1 MGINLIWV
9 QRRKHR
15 TCWPD
20 VSPVVLGRSV
30 RVLVELDK
38 IHPAGCGYIK
48 LIMNFMP
55 DRPAGFYEEVTA
67 SRSSSSSTSS
77 SFHHRALLPPYTYG
91 GAAPLPPPPPLM
103 ESGVGGEEETP
114 DDSTDDP
121 NMLFRRCAGGGG
133 SSTAVPAA
141 AIQREH
147 MFDKV
152 VTPSDVGKLNRL
164 VIPKQH
170 AEKYFPLDSS
180 TNEKGLLLNFED
192 RNGKPWRFRYSYWN
206 SSQSYV
212 MTKGWSRFVKEK
224 KLDAGDI
231 VSFQRG
237 VGDLGKDRLFI
248 DWRRRPDASPT
259 DLPRALSIPGHH
271 FSFNRPPSQS
281 VINPWAP
288 PPLFIQQQQSPPSRA
303 DQLLYSNFLQANN
316 PTATATAHHHHN
328 HQYQSN
334 YYHHHYH
341 QQHHPYAAYGS
352 IVNGNPCPPGSIMYL
367 RSTLGGGPGGRGGV
381 LAPGAPQMQN
391 RAPISDEIF
400 DHHHHQH
407 HEQQMVFESVPVV
420 QGKAA
425 AKRLRLFGVNMDCPI
440 PDSDHDNQN
449 NNLNNNNIN
458 HGEFDI
464 LMPHRN
470 QYPSMARPER
480 SPYNLA
486 SDYFSSTSS
495 SSFSSLA
502 RLRSNHDI
510 DDKGKGSMSL
520 DLDI

>member
-1 MGINLIWV
+1 
-9 QRRKHR
+9 
-15 TCWPD
+15 
-20 VSPVVLGRSV
+20 
-30 RVLVELDK
+30 
-38 IHPAGCGYIK
+38 
-48 LIMNFMP
+48 MNFMP

-91 GAAPLPPPPPLM
+91 GAAPPHPPPPLM
-103 ESGVGGEEETP
+103 EAGVGGDEETP
-114 DDSTDDP
+114 DDSTDNP

-248 DWRRRPDASPT
+248 DWRRRPDAPPT
-259 DLPRALSIPGHH
+259 DLPRTLSFPGHH

-281 VINPWAP
+281 VINPWGA
-288 PPLFIQQQQSPPSRA
+288 PPLFIQQQQPQQQPPSRV

-334 YYHHHYH
+334 YYHHHH
-341 QQHHPYAAYGS
+341 HHHPYATYGS

-367 RSTLGGGPGGRGGV
+367 RSTLGGGGGGRGGV
-381 LAPGAPQMQN
+381 LAPGSPQVQN
-391 RAPISDEIF
+391 RGPRGDEVF
-400 DHHHHQH
+400 DHHHHH

-440 PDSDHDNQN
+440 SDSDDDNQN
-449 NNLNNNNIN
+449 NNLNNNNNNSNNNIN
-458 HGEFDI
+458 DGECDI
-464 LMPHRN
+464 LLSSSISGATMLPHRI
-470 QYPSMARPER
+470 QYPSMARPEP

-486 SDYFSSTSS
+486 SDYSSST